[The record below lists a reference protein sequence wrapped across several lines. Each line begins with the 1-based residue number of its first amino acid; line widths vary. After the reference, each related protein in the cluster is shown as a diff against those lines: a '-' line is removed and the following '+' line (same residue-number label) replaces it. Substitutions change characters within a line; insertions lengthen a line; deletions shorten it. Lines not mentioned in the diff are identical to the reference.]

1 MMKTIKQ
8 ASEETGLSQY
18 AIRQLILS
26 NKIKY
31 IRCGVKYMV
40 NIVSFFDMSFTSQI
54 IFSAIFLTSWKNG
67 LGSSLFTG

>member
-1 MMKTIKQ
+1 MMKTIKK

-18 AIRQLILS
+18 AIRKLIKT

-40 NIVSFFDMSFTSQI
+40 NM
-54 IFSAIFLTSWKNG
+54 
-67 LGSSLFTG
+67 SSLREYCEGGGAVAED

>member
-26 NKIKY
+26 KKIKF

-40 NIVSFFDMSFTSQI
+40 NM
-54 IFSAIFLTSWKNG
+54 A
-67 LGSSLFTG
+67 SLLAYCEGGDAVAED

>member
-1 MMKTIKQ
+1 MKGVKIMMKTIKQ

-18 AIRQLILS
+18 AIRKLILS

-40 NIVSFFDMSFTSQI
+40 NMP
-54 IFSAIFLTSWKNG
+54 
-67 LGSSLFTG
+67 SLLAYCEGGEGD

>member
-18 AIRQLILS
+18 AIRQLIKS
-26 NKIKY
+26 DKIKY

-40 NIVSFFDMSFTSQI
+40 NM
-54 IFSAIFLTSWKNG
+54 
-67 LGSSLFTG
+67 SSLLKYCESGGSVAED